1 MTRSDMRGLVIDT
14 NVCLDLFVFEDP
26 RVGRLRDLLQAQ
38 AVAAWTDEA
47 CRAEWL
53 RVLGYPQLGLDHAA
67 RQAAVARF
75 DGVMRRWPSGSGR
88 DGTRKPPRCRD
99 PDDQKF
105 LDLAVNSGARWLLSR
120 DEHLLS
126 LARRATRD
134 GLFAILTPQTWMEAY
149 PRD

>member
-1 MTRSDMRGLVIDT
+1 MPGLVIDT

-26 RVGRLRDLLQAQ
+26 RVRRLREVLQAQ

-53 RVLGYPQLGLDHAA
+53 RVLDYPQLGLDHAA
-67 RQAAVARF
+67 RQAAAARF
-75 DGVMRRWPSGSGR
+75 DGVMRRWPSGSGH

-105 LDLAVNSGARWLLSR
+105 LDLAVKAGARWLLSR

-134 GLFAILTPQTWMEAY
+134 DLFEILTPQAWMEAY